1 MVTLELLH
9 VAGHPAFQ
17 PVRFATVVEQE
28 HQDVMAAAE
37 HDLVILELDAPHVGM
52 AHRVKRLVHETYDG
66 GEHRGD
72 EVRIRAGR
80 EASGQVDH
88 RDAPS
93 VDEKDVVHDGANPG
107 HGYGELRPEGLNP
120 SEAVIRV
127 DSRMATRCSVGG
139 WKNQRGRGS
148 QVSERIGR
156 GG

>member
-9 VAGHPAFQ
+9 IAGHPAFQ

-37 HDLVILELDAPHVGM
+37 DDLVILEFDASDVGM

-66 GEHRGD
+66 GEHRRD

-80 EASGQVDH
+80 EAARQVDH

-93 VDEKDVVHDGANPG
+93 VDEEDVVHDRANPG
-107 HGYGELRPEGLNP
+107 HGYGDLRPEGLNP
-120 SEAVIRV
+120 SEVVIQA
-127 DSRMATRCSVGG
+127 DSRMATRCS
-139 WKNQRGRGS
+139 
-148 QVSERIGR
+148 
-156 GG
+156 

>member
-17 PVRFATVVEQE
+17 AVRFAPVVEKE

-37 HDLVILELDAPHVGM
+37 HDLVVLELDAPNVRM

-80 EASGQVDH
+80 QAAGEVHH
-88 RDAPS
+88 RDASS
-93 VDEKDVVHDGANPG
+93 VDEEDVVHDGANPG
-107 HGYGELRPEGLNP
+107 HGYADLRPEGLNP
-120 SEAVIRV
+120 SAAVIRV
-127 DSRMATRCSVGG
+127 DSRMATFRCFWRVRESARS
-139 WKNQRGRGS
+139 W
-148 QVSERIGR
+148 
-156 GG
+156 